1 MTTDELMALADAL
14 SSAAFDSGRGANTYV
29 GRHAAAREALRT
41 ALEAV
46 VEDAARYRAVRGKFI
61 LSEWGSICIP
71 TGHTKFVPEQTDA
84 AIDAARRTA

>member
-1 MTTDELMALADAL
+1 MTTDELMALAD
-14 SSAAFDSGRGANTYV
+14 RYANAHQLGHQLPY
-29 GRHAAAREALRT
+29 GGLKSIDAREALRT